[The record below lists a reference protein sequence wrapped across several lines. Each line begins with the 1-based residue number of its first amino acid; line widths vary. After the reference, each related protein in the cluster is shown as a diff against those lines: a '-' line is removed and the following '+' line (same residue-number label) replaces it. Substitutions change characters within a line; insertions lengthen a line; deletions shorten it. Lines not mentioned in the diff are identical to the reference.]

1 MKSLF
6 AALSVLLVA
15 GCAPG
20 ISPQRPTHEPSGRIQ
35 SVSPYP
41 GLKRALDGFLPDTLF
56 PPSNAAIRIV
66 SLTEGE
72 TLYDLNG
79 ELALTPASNQKL
91 FTSACALSE
100 LGPGY
105 LFRTRVFVDTSA
117 PPRIIVRGSGDPL
130 LGTKD
135 LDTLAVAIR
144 AAVLPES
151 SWTVAGDLSMF
162 DDLNR
167 GAGWTWDDEP
177 DPSAMF
183 ISPLSL
189 NGNTV
194 RILVRPGR
202 SPGDSARVE
211 VDPPTSYVQIENT
224 ATTDTVGSR
233 STIDVSRNWREHLNT
248 ITVKGSMSPRDTLI
262 DVALSITDPHWYAL
276 TVLREKLEAWGLRCN
291 GILVDTVPHGAP
303 EIARREHRLDSV
315 LTYMNLVSD
324 NLSAENILKTL
335 AAEKTGIPGSA
346 VAGAEVVRR
355 FLAGIGIDTTRTVI
369 ADGSGVSRYNLTSAG
384 AVTTLLAAMRRRTD
398 MFPIWYATLPV
409 AGVSGTVSARMR
421 GTPAQG
427 NLHAKTGTL
436 EGVSSLSGYV
446 TTADGEELAFSILM
460 QHYPA
465 RAREYRR
472 VQDRIG
478 AFLAGL
484 KRGAFLTVTP

>member
-1 MKSLF
+1 MKSSF
-6 AALSVLLVA
+6 AAFSLLLAA

-20 ISPQRPTHEPSGRIQ
+20 IPPQRPAHESPGRIP

-41 GLKRALDGFLPDTLF
+41 GLKRSLDAFLPDTLF

-105 LFRTRVFVDTSA
+105 LFRTRVFMDTSA

-130 LGTKD
+130 LTTKD
-135 LDTLAVAIR
+135 LDTLAAAIR
-144 AAVLPES
+144 AAVPPES

-162 DDLNR
+162 DDLPR

-177 DPSAMF
+177 DPTAMF

-194 RILVRPGR
+194 RVLVRPGKAR
-202 SPGDSARVE
+202 GDSARVE
-211 VDPPTSYVQIENT
+211 VDPPTSYVQVENT
-224 ATTDTVGSR
+224 ATTDTAGSR
-233 STIDVSRNWREHLNT
+233 STIEVSRNWREHLNS
-248 ITVKGSMSPRDTLI
+248 ITVKGLISPRDTLI
-262 DVALSITDPHWYAL
+262 DAALSITDPHWYTL
-276 TVLREKLEAWGLRCN
+276 TVLREKLEAWGLRCT
-291 GILVDTVPHGAP
+291 GILLDTVPHGAP

-315 LTYMNLVSD
+315 LTYMNFVSD
-324 NLSAENILKTL
+324 NLSAENVLKTV
-335 AAEKTGIPGSA
+335 AAEKAGIPGSA
-346 VAGAEVVRR
+346 VAGSEVARR
-355 FLAGIGIDTTRTVI
+355 FLAGIGIDTTRSVF

-384 AVTTLLAAMRRRTD
+384 AVTTLLAGMRRRTD
-398 MFPIWYATLPV
+398 IFRTWYETLPA
-409 AGVSGTVSARMR
+409 AGIGGTVSARMR
-421 GTPAQG
+421 GSPAQG
-427 NLHAKTGTL
+427 ALRAKTGTL
-436 EGVSSLSGYV
+436 KGVSSLSGYV

-460 QHYPA
+460 QHYPS
-465 RAREYRR
+465 RAREYRL

-484 KRGAFLTVTP
+484 RRSAF

>member
-1 MKSLF
+1 MKCLS
-6 AALSVLLVA
+6 AALLLLLLA

-20 ISPQRPTHEPSGRIQ
+20 IAPQRARHESSVRIP

-41 GLKRALDGFLPDTLF
+41 GLKRALDAFLPDTLF
-56 PPSNAAIRIV
+56 PPSNAAIRII

-79 ELALTPASNQKL
+79 RLALTPASNQKL

-100 LGPGY
+100 LGGGY
-105 LFRTRVFVDTSA
+105 LFRTRVYMDTSA
-117 PPRIIVRGSGDPL
+117 PPRIIVRGSGDPML
-130 LGTKD
+130 TTRD
-135 LDTLAVAIR
+135 LDTLASAIR
-144 AAVLPES
+144 NAVSLNS

-162 DDLNR
+162 DDLTR
-167 GAGWTWDDEP
+167 GSGWTWDDEP
-177 DPSAMF
+177 DPTAMF

-194 RILVRPGR
+194 RVLVRPGKG
-202 SPGDSARVE
+202 PGDSARVE
-211 VDPPTSYVQIENT
+211 VDPPTSYVQVENA
-224 ATTDTVGSR
+224 ATTDSAGSR
-233 STIDVSRNWREHLNT
+233 STIEVSRNWREHLNS
-248 ITVKGSMSPRDTLI
+248 IAVKGSISPRDTLI
-262 DVALSITDPHWYAL
+262 DATLSIADPHWYAL

-291 GILVDTVPHGAP
+291 GMLLDTVPHGAP

-315 LTYMNLVSD
+315 LTYMNLTSD
-324 NLSAENILKTL
+324 NLSAENVLKTM

-346 VAGAEVVRR
+346 AAGAAVVKR
-355 FLAGIGIDTTRTVI
+355 FLAGIGIDTMRTVI
-369 ADGSGVSRYNLTSAG
+369 ADGSGVSRYDLTSAE
-384 AVTTLLAAMRRRTD
+384 AVTTLLGAMRTRTD
-398 MFPIWYATLPV
+398 IFRTWYQTLPV
-409 AGVSGTVSARMR
+409 AGVSGTVSTRMR

-427 NLHAKTGTL
+427 NLRAKTGTL

-460 QHYPA
+460 QNFPL

-484 KRGAFLTVTP
+484 KRSSF

>member
-1 MKSLF
+1 MKTLI
-6 AALSVLLVA
+6 AALSALLVA

-20 ISPQRPTHEPSGRIQ
+20 TSPQRTVHEAPGRIP

-41 GLKRALDGFLPDTLF
+41 ALKHALDAFLPDTLF
-56 PPSNAAIRIV
+56 PPCNAAIRII

-79 ELALTPASNQKL
+79 ELTLTPASNQKL

-100 LGPGY
+100 LGPAY
-105 LFRTRVFVDTSA
+105 LFRTGVFVDTAA

-130 LGTKD
+130 LTTKD
-135 LDTLAVAIR
+135 LDTLAAAIR
-144 AAVLPES
+144 AAVPPES

-162 DDLNR
+162 DDLSR
-167 GAGWTWDDEP
+167 GEGWTWDDEP

-194 RILVRPGR
+194 RVLVRPGK

-211 VDPPTSYVQIENT
+211 IDPPTSYVEIENT
-224 ATTDTVGSR
+224 ATTDTAGSR
-233 STIDVSRNWREHLNT
+233 STVKVSRNWREHLNS
-248 ITVKGSMSPRDTLI
+248 ITVKGLVSPRDTLI
-262 DVALSITDPHWYAL
+262 DVTLSITDPHWYTL

-291 GILVDTVPHGAP
+291 GILLDTVPRGAP
-303 EIARREHRLDSV
+303 EIARRSHRLDSV
-315 LTYMNLVSD
+315 LTYMNTVSD
-324 NLSAENILKTL
+324 NLSAENVLKTI
-335 AAEKTGIPGSA
+335 AAERIGIPGSA
-346 VAGAEVVRR
+346 AGGAEIVRR
-355 FLAGIGIDTTRTVI
+355 FLAETGIDTSRIVI
-369 ADGSGVSRYNLTSAG
+369 ADGSGVSRYNLTSAS
-384 AVTTLLAAMRRRTD
+384 AITTLLASMKRRTD
-398 MFPIWYATLPV
+398 LFRSWYQTLPA
-409 AGVSGTVSARMR
+409 AGVSGTISGRMR
-421 GTPAQG
+421 GTPAEG
-427 NLHAKTGTL
+427 NLRAKTGTL

-446 TTADGEELAFSILM
+446 TTAEGEELAFSILM
-460 QHYPA
+460 QQYPA

-484 KRGAFLTVTP
+484 KRRIF